1 LTPIGAAR
9 SFWAV
14 RAGQALN
21 QTIHVMKNIAII
33 GGLLHVVAR
42 SSGRLAIDKR

>member
-14 RAGQALN
+14 PAGQALN
-21 QTIHVMKNIAII
+21 QTIHFMKNIAII
-33 GGLLHVVAR
+33 GGLLHVLAR
-42 SSGRLAIDKR
+42 GSGRLSIDKQ